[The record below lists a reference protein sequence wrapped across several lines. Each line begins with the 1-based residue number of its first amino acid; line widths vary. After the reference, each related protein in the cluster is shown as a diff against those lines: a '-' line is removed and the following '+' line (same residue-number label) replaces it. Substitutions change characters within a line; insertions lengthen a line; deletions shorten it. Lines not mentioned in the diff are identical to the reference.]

1 MKVKLIK
8 WLLAAGCALL
18 AACAIITVNVYFP
31 EGAAKEAYKSLDDML
46 LKGGEEK
53 SPTGQKQPDMEH
65 TAPETKPQSTLFN
78 VLPSFSL
85 VSMAHAAESDADALA
100 VELAGMPEVNKAYE
114 EMNQRLPRLNA
125 LFGSAAV
132 GLTKQGLVVVRDK
145 AKITAQD
152 ERLVSAENQSRKTVV
167 SSMARAIVK
176 LTKQAETKE
185 VLDQV
190 LGKAAATY
198 AETKREAAK
207 PGWWIQLPN
216 DRWVQK

>member
-1 MKVKLIK
+1 MKAKLIK
-8 WLLAAGCALL
+8 WLLTGCCALL

-46 LKGGEEK
+46 LKNGGEK
-53 SPTGQKQPDMEH
+53 STTDHKQPDMKQ
-65 TAPETKPQSTLFN
+65 TPPESKPQSTLIN

-85 VSMAHAAESDADALA
+85 VASAHAAESDADALA

-145 AKITAQD
+145 SKITPQD
-152 ERLVSAENQSRKTVV
+152 EGLVNAENQSRKTVV
-167 SSMARAIVK
+167 SSMAKAIVK
-176 LTKQAETKE
+176 LTKQAQTKE

-190 LGKAAATY
+190 MGKAAATY

>member
-8 WLLAAGCALL
+8 WLLAGGCALL

-46 LKGGEEK
+46 LKNSEEK
-53 SPTGQKQPDMEH
+53 SPVEQKQPGVEH
-65 TAPETKPQSTLFN
+65 KTPESKPQSRLFN
-78 VLPSFSL
+78 ELPTFSL
-85 VSMAHAAESDADALA
+85 VSMAYAAESDADALA

-114 EMNQRLPRLNA
+114 EMSQRLPKLTA
-125 LFGSAAV
+125 LFNSAAV

-145 AKITAQD
+145 AKMTAQD
-152 ERLVSAENQSRKTVV
+152 EKVVTAENQNRKTVV

-198 AETKREAAK
+198 A
-207 PGWWIQLPN
+207 
-216 DRWVQK
+216 